1 MGRAATAARG
11 VSRASKES
19 SDVARAEENVA
30 AVTAQFEALKKE
42 FDDEISALQ
51 GVEVDPA
58 SIEKIS
64 LRPKKTDI
72 NVRAVVLAWAP
83 HSRDGAA
90 AW

>member
-1 MGRAATAARG
+1 M
-11 VSRASKES
+11 SRASKES
-19 SDVARAEENVA
+19 SDVTRAEENVA
-30 AVTAQFEALKKE
+30 AVTAQLESLKRE
-42 FDDEISALQ
+42 FDDEIAALQ
-51 GVEVDPA
+51 SVEVDPA

-83 HSRDGAA
+83 HTRGGER